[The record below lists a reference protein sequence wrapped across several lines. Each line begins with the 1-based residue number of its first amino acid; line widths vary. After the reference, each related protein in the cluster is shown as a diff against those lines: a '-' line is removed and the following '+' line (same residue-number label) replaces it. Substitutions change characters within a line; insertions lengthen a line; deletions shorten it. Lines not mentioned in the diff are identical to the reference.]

1 MLKVLHGT
9 IANEEPLFLRVQR
22 IQFWFPKETFS
33 EQFLKDHLFKSIY
46 GVAVKTQL
54 AGKGLRLAESKKY
67 CWLN

>member
-33 EQFLKDHLFKSIY
+33 EQFLKDHLFKSNM
-46 GVAVKTQL
+46 ALLLKL
-54 AGKGLRLAESKKY
+54 S
-67 CWLN
+67 